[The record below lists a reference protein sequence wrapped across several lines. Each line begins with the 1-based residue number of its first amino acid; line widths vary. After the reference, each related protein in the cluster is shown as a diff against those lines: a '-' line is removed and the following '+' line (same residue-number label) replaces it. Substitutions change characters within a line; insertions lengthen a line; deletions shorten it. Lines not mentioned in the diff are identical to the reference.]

1 MVLTRLDS
9 IGFSFSSSFGFI
21 SSSFG
26 FGFSPALVQLCW
38 RRSCRFVS
46 PSLLAAV
53 LPLCPTVGV
62 FHLICSSCRLV
73 PPSAFAMDDPDR
85 SLPAL
90 RPVERQGWR
99 QQFFGVPVCGA
110 DGGADVTDGGGGAD
124 VPDGGDGG
132 AIPGGG
138 GDGGADVP
146 DGGGAD
152 GGADGGGA
160 DGEAPNFVVRKSHSQ
175 PVVYRVLNKAEGTQW
190 ARVSY
195 SGSQFGEDAQDVAD
209 KLKCAAADGYAR
221 HEVSYLKSTLLLDR
235 HRRRGYTSTSKVQ
248 AELARRSHAEA
259 SGSLTPGEDGDDGA
273 DGKASKRSKR

>member
-1 MVLTRLDS
+1 
-9 IGFSFSSSFGFI
+9 
-21 SSSFG
+21 
-26 FGFSPALVQLCW
+26 
-38 RRSCRFVS
+38 
-46 PSLLAAV
+46 
-53 LPLCPTVGV
+53 
-62 FHLICSSCRLV
+62 
-73 PPSAFAMDDPDR
+73 MDDPDR

-99 QQFFGVPVCGA
+99 QQFFGVPDGGA

-152 GGADGGGA
+152 GGGELRGSDVPDGGGADGGADGGGA

-175 PVVYRVLNKAEGTQW
+175 PVVYRVFNKAEGTQW
-190 ARVSY
+190 AQVS
-195 SGSQFGEDAQDVAD
+195 SSASQFGEDAQDVAA
-209 KLKCAAADGYAR
+209 KLKCAAEDGYAR

-235 HRRRGYTSTSKVQ
+235 HRRRGCTSTSKVQ

-259 SGSLTPGEDGDDGA
+259 SGSLTPGEDGDDGT
-273 DGKASKRSKR
+273 DGKAGKRSKR